1 MIKKFQKYYF
11 AGLTWQDWAS
21 IVETWHGEVPEDNH
35 KKGEHMKTS
44 FDIPDEWGPL
54 LDKLAAKDGHSNRA
68 AVIRKIMNHFFAE
81 NLAQTCH
88 SDEKGQ
94 EK

>member
-1 MIKKFQKYYF
+1 
-11 AGLTWQDWAS
+11 
-21 IVETWHGEVPEDNH
+21 
-35 KKGEHMKTS
+35 MKIS

-68 AVIRKIMNHFFAE
+68 AVIRKIMNLFFAE

-88 SDEKGQ
+88 CDEKGQ